1 MSDYIEKEVIDN
13 YKEHEFHTEVDENC
27 SECYKVEKKD

>member
-13 YKEHEFHTEVDENC
+13 YKEHQFHTEIDEHC
-27 SECYKVEKKD
+27 SECYKEKNA